1 MIKQLM
7 PMISYRWIY
16 STNHKDIGT
25 IYFIFGI
32 IAGLFGSVLRLII
45 RTELRIEGRVII
57 SEIMYNVIITAH
69 GLIIIFFFVMPV
81 LIGGFR
87 N

>member
-1 MIKQLM
+1 M
-7 PMISYRWIY
+7 
-16 STNHKDIGT
+16 
-25 IYFIFGI
+25 YFVFGI
-32 IAGLFGSVLRLII
+32 MAGLLGGILRLII
-45 RTELRIEGRVII
+45 RTELRMEGRVII
-57 SEIMYNVIITAH
+57 SESMYNMVITAH